1 MVDQLVDSG
10 LIRTLPELYKL
21 GVLKL
26 AALERMGEKSAQNLV
41 DALERSRHTTLARFL
56 FGLGIRHVGESTAK
70 ALARHFGGIDR
81 LMDAPPEQLV
91 EVPDVGPIVAASL
104 RTFFDQP
111 HNREVVEQLR
121 AAGVTWDE
129 HEGAPPAQSLPL
141 AGLTFVLTGTLPTM
155 GRDDAKDLIEAA
167 GGKVSG
173 SVSKKTSYVVAGA
186 EAGSKLDK
194 AQALSLPIL
203 DEEGLLKL
211 VASLRAAQWT
221 SDVQ

>member
-1 MVDQLVDSG
+1 
-10 LIRTLPELYKL
+10 
-21 GVLKL
+21 
-26 AALERMGEKSAQNLV
+26 MGDKSAQNLV
-41 DALERSRHTTLARFL
+41 DALEKSRHTTLARFL

-70 ALARHFGGIDR
+70 ALARHFGSIDR
-81 LMDAPPEQLV
+81 LMDAMPEQLV

-111 HNREVVEQLR
+111 HHREVVEQLR

-129 HEGAPPAQSLPL
+129 HEGAPPVQSLPL

-155 GRDDAKDLIEAA
+155 SRDEAKALIEAE

-173 SVSKKTSYVVAGA
+173 SVSRRTSYVVAGA

-194 AQALSLPIL
+194 AQSLSLPVL
-203 DEEGLLKL
+203 DEAALLKL
-211 VASLRAAQWT
+211 VAALRAAQGDT
-221 SDVQ
+221 DAQ